1 VKETQPAQASFP
13 RDERP
18 AARPCRCDGIL
29 TGNQAAECSE
39 SRSYCAINR
48 AVCASASNWLSSS
61 TAARAASSLM

>member
-39 SRSYCAINR
+39 SPVLTARSTELYVPQR
-48 AVCASASNWLSSS
+48 L
-61 TAARAASSLM
+61 TGLARLQPPELPPH